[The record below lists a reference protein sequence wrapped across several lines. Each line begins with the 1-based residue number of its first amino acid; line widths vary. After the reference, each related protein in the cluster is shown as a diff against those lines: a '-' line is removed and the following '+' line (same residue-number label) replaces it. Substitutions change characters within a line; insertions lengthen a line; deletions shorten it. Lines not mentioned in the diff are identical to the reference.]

1 MNPDLP
7 GSEVEL
13 VHTNLQG
20 DSFFD
25 LGDLDVFG
33 LDRNAGSNPCAAGAD
48 DGANGG
54 CSDLCLFS
62 GGTRGGATCACSYG
76 RLSADGRGCEEY
88 EAFLM
93 YSRVSRI
100 ESLQMYN
107 ASDLNAPL
115 APIESDELGRC
126 SVLS

>member
-1 MNPDLP
+1 MNPDRS

-13 VHTNLQG
+13 VHTNLEG

-25 LGDLDVFG
+25 LGDIDVFG

-48 DGANGG
+48 GANANGG

-62 GGTRGGATCACSYG
+62 GGARGATCACSYG